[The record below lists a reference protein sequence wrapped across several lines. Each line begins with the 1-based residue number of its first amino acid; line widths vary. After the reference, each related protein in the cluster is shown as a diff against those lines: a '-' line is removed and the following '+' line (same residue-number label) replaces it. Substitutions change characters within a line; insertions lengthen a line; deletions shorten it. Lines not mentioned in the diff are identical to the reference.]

1 MRNQEDS
8 IKRLAEAVTE
18 LVKFVPT
25 TKDELTEWYDRAQVI
40 MDDGDMMT
48 NAPHFLWHYFSDADI
63 RMKEP
68 DYAEIQNER
77 VNNLIKYL
85 NRGVSPSDDE
95 I

>member
-1 MRNQEDS
+1 
-8 IKRLAEAVTE
+8 
-18 LVKFVPT
+18 
-25 TKDELTEWYDRAQVI
+25 